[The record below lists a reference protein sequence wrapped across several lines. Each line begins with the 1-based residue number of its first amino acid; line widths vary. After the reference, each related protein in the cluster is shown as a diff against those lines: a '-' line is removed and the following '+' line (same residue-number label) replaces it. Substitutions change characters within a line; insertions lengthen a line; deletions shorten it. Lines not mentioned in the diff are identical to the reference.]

1 MAEYL
6 DSLEPIKASL
16 EKSPLLSTPCHHHI
30 SRHRFLP
37 PITRSI
43 SQPMPSL
50 PYHIE
55 TPFVFI
61 IPTLSATVRKVRQSY
76 RRPVAHTFSHLI
88 SSHIV
93 TQSVTKTVSETVTE
107 NSYKTVPDT
116 INKMFFKIVTISIN
130 VPSRFTP
137 SKPCTFVKHDLT
149 SNISL
154 ASKANML
161 NPQSHQ
167 SPNTDNNTLNSLNI
181 KISTQ
186 RPSLINYSNMKKP
199 TSR

>member
-88 SSHIV
+88 SSHRNPIRHQNRLRNCHRKLLQNR
-93 TQSVTKTVSETVTE
+93 TRYHQQ
-107 NSYKTVPDT
+107 
-116 INKMFFKIVTISIN
+116 N
-130 VPSRFTP
+130 VLQN
-137 SKPCTFVKHDLT
+137 CH
-149 SNISL
+149 
-154 ASKANML
+154 
-161 NPQSHQ
+161 H
-167 SPNTDNNTLNSLNI
+167 
-181 KISTQ
+181 
-186 RPSLINYSNMKKP
+186 
-199 TSR
+199 